1 MINNQISII
10 KEIIETVLFWNLVIG
25 YYLFV
30 WKLIFGIWLFG
41 FHYMEMRRIYEAAVT
56 EGTLARF

>member
-1 MINNQISII
+1 
-10 KEIIETVLFWNLVIG
+10 LVIG

-41 FHYMEMRRIYEAAVT
+41 FHYMEMRWVYEAPVT
-56 EGTLARF
+56 EGALARF